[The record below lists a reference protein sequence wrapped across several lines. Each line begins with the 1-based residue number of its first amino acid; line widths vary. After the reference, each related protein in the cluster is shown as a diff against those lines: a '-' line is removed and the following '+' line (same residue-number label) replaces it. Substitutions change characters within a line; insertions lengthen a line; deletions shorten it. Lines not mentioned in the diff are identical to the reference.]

1 VNQDD
6 PFGNYLDN
14 DKTVMKPTPG
24 RRRTEP
30 SDFSDTQSKPV
41 SEMFQTQSNSNQEIP
56 RPLSL
61 PSGNNPLVNSAA
73 ALLSL
78 VNQLRQSSSHPDVAG
93 LRNRIISEVK
103 SFEANALQQGCSAE
117 QTQAARYALCSLLDE
132 AILNTPWGCNSIW
145 TTQNLL
151 VTFHKE
157 SWGGEKFFQVLSNL
171 IAQPGIYLQ
180 LLELFYFCLCLG
192 FEGKYKVMEQGPTK
206 LETVRENL
214 YQVIR
219 RQKGEFDRELSGQW
233 RGITDKRHALIR
245 YVPFWVV
252 ASVAGFM
259 LMLLFFGFL
268 YAINQ
273 QTNPLLSQ
281 LYNITD
287 KLDLPLP
294 ETRKSLPIM
303 PVKSQ
308 FDDIRTFLQ
317 PEIEQHKVSVDEVN
331 GKIIIRIIAKN
342 FFASGSD
349 RVQDQ
354 YFSLLEKIS
363 QALTTISSQINV
375 VGHTDNVPIFTARFP
390 SNWDLSNAR
399 AKTVADFLSQNPQLA
414 NRVNSEGRAD
424 TQALVPNDSPE
435 HKAMN
440 RRIEIIF

>member
-1 VNQDD
+1 
-6 PFGNYLDN
+6 
-14 DKTVMKPTPG
+14 MKPTPG

-30 SDFSDTQSKPV
+30 SDLFETQSKPA
-41 SEMFQTQSNSNQEIP
+41 SETFQVQSSSNQEIP

-61 PSGNNPLVNSAA
+61 PTGNNPLVNSAA

-93 LRNRIISEVK
+93 LRNKIISEVK
-103 SFEANALQQGCSAE
+103 AFEANALQQGCTAE

-206 LETVRENL
+206 LESVRENL

-219 RQKGEFDRELSGQW
+219 RQKGDFDRELSGHWQ
-233 RGITDKRHALIR
+233 GITDKRHALIR

-268 YAINQ
+268 YAVNQ
-273 QTNPLLSQ
+273 QANPLLSQ
-281 LYNITD
+281 LYAISD
-287 KLDLPLP
+287 KLDMPLP
-294 ETRKSLPIM
+294 EIRKSVPIA
-303 PVKSQ
+303 PVKSL
-308 FDDIRTFLQ
+308 FDDLRAFLQ
-317 PEIEQHKVSVDEVN
+317 PEIEQHKVSVDEQN
-331 GKIIIRIIAKN
+331 GKIIVRIIAKS

-349 RVQDQ
+349 KVQDH
-354 YFSLLEKIS
+354 YFPLLEKIS
-363 QALTTISSQINV
+363 QALTTVPSQINV